1 MRILR
6 YLWENKLIATLIA
19 LILALIWLD
28 LWLATH
34 GIGSSETLGG
44 QND

>member
-1 MRILR
+1 MR
-6 YLWENKLIATLIA
+6 KLPFALLVALGIG

-34 GIGSSETLGG
+34 GIGSSGL
-44 QND
+44 